1 MINLTGIDLY
11 HGVLPSHTKIDI
23 WEEYARVV
31 LKWLQPANY
40 SGLTTA
46 DRPDLVDAT
55 NNLGVEV
62 TRSLPEGSQE
72 IDALYLRFCAEEN
85 PKRKSYIEER
95 LSQLGA
101 KVNKYLCL
109 HPTDQDTFSLIH
121 ESHKVKL
128 GLLNKGG
135 YRPFEHNHLFV
146 MSNIL
151 ANETMLK
158 TALVE
163 FERASAG
170 YKNSF
175 ERIIVAVPGYV
186 YEFNLVDSSYRVA
199 ELPSNKQYDLA
210 MAARS
215 NVLNAEITYAA
226 K

>member
-1 MINLTGIDLY
+1 MTDLAGIDLY
-11 HGVLPSHTKIDI
+11 HGVLPSHMKIDI

-46 DRPDLVDAT
+46 DKPDLVDAT

-62 TRSLPEGSQE
+62 TWSLLEGSHE
-72 IDALYLRFCAEEN
+72 IDALYLKFCAEED
-85 PKRKSYIEER
+85 PKRQNYIKER

-109 HPTDQDTFSLIH
+109 HPTGQDNFSLIH

-128 GLLNKGG
+128 ELLNKGG
-135 YRPFEHNHLFV
+135 YRLFKHNHLFI
-146 MSNIL
+146 MSDIL
-151 ANETMLK
+151 ANETILK
-158 TALVE
+158 AALIE
-163 FERASAG
+163 FKRASVG

-186 YEFNLVDSSYRVA
+186 YEFNLVDSSCRVTK
-199 ELPSNKQYDLA
+199 LPSSKQYDLA
-210 MAARS
+210 MVARS
-215 NVLNAEITYAA
+215 NVLNAGIA
-226 K
+226 

>member
-1 MINLTGIDLY
+1 MANLTGINLY
-11 HGVLPSHTKIDI
+11 HGVLPSHMKINI

-40 SGLTTA
+40 SGLTAA

-62 TRSLPEGSQE
+62 TWSLPEGSQE
-72 IDALYLRFCAEEN
+72 IDALYLKLCTEED
-85 PKRKSYIEER
+85 PKKQNYIEGR

-109 HPTDQDTFSLIH
+109 HPTGQDNFSLIH

-128 GLLNKGG
+128 ELLNEGG
-135 YRPFEHNHLFV
+135 YRLFKHNHLFV

-158 TALVE
+158 AALIE
-163 FERASAG
+163 FERASDG

-175 ERIIVAVPGYV
+175 ERIIVAVPGYI
-186 YEFNLVDSSYRVA
+186 YEFNLIDFSYHVV
-199 ELPSNKQYDLA
+199 ELPSSKQYDLA
-210 MAARS
+210 MTARN
-215 NVLNAEITYAA
+215 NVLNAETA
-226 K
+226 